1 VSRDAKEKTVR
12 FDLIRSGLRLLAAA
26 GGLLLAA
33 PPAASGT
40 TLRVP
45 SQYPTIQAAIDA
57 ARPGDTV
64 RVAAGTFREQ
74 LSIAKDV
81 AIVGAGAQRTVVRAP
96 ATLVPG
102 TSDETA
108 IVEIHDGAAA
118 TLTQLAVSGPG
129 SGTCDE
135 GALQHGVL
143 VQPESRLDLRFA
155 KIDRI
160 QDTPLASCFRSGNA
174 ILAVFATVTV
184 RASVVSDYQSAG
196 IVLIGGEGTID
207 HSRVAGPGATPATA
221 AEGILFVEGAT
232 GAVTDNVVTGN
243 ACGDPALGC
252 GPDFFSEFQVFG
264 IGSGPDVLV
273 ARNLL
278 LGNQVGIYAVG
289 GSDLRS
295 NLLLGND
302 FGMALQ
308 DGALHARGDLVLGGD
323 VGVAVIAIEA
333 DTTAVLDRVRI
344 LGAGTAVEEIACC
357 GLTATAER
365 R

>member
-1 VSRDAKEKTVR
+1 MSAART
-12 FDLIRSGLRLLAAA
+12 LRTHAHRLATA
-26 GGLLLAA
+26 GLLLLSPLAGAA
-33 PPAASGT
+33 A

-45 SQYPTIQAAIDA
+45 SQFATIQAALDA
-57 ARPGDTV
+57 ASPGDTV

-74 LSIAKDV
+74 LSVGKNV
-81 AIVGAGAQRTVVRAP
+81 TIVGAGPHRTIVRAP
-96 ATLVPG
+96 ATLALG

-129 SGTCDE
+129 SGTCDD
-135 GALQHGVL
+135 GALQHGIL

-155 KIDRI
+155 KVDRI
-160 QDTPLASCFRSGNA
+160 QDTPLAACFRSGNA

-184 RASVVSDYQSAG
+184 RSSVISDYQSAA
-196 IVLIGGEGTID
+196 IVLIGGEAQID
-207 HSRVAGPGATPATA
+207 HNLVAGPGATPATA
-221 AEGILFVEGAT
+221 AEGILFIEGAT
-232 GAVTDNVVTGN
+232 GLVTDNVVTGN

-252 GPDFFSEFQVFG
+252 GPDFFTEVQNFG
-264 IGSGPDVLV
+264 IAPGPGVLV

-289 GSDLRS
+289 GADIRG

-308 DGALHARGDLVLGGD
+308 DGELHARGDIILGGD
-323 VGVAVIAIEA
+323 VGVAVIAFDSDA
-333 DTTAVLDRVRI
+333 TAVLERVRI
-344 LGAGTAVEEIACC
+344 LGADTAIEELARS
-357 GLTATAER
+357 GFTATAVR
-365 R
+365 K